1 MAESSKQSTKTRK
14 TARQKAVE
22 KNSREIAELTKK
34 HGVNNGR
41 QSMEGDI
48 ARERRLRGGD
58 KRKKAQIKI
67 LNVSTRT

>member
-1 MAESSKQSTKTRK
+1 MAESSKQSTKKRK

-41 QSMEGDI
+41 QS
-48 ARERRLRGGD
+48 D
-58 KRKKAQIKI
+58 KVWNTPPAKAGIRTQDVVISEMRKAHP
-67 LNVSTRT
+67 N